1 MKGQNMNAN
10 KKKVATRRAPETR
23 FDVRPAAAPFR
34 ALLES
39 ELERLKDE
47 LLLARLTEAPGA
59 DLNSQLRR
67 AANEAAAL
75 AWITPYPLLL
85 FPLLFDEKADIAVRQ
100 AERQE
105 EVRQRSRELLA
116 V

>member
-1 MKGQNMNAN
+1 MKGKNMNAN
-10 KKKVATRRAPETR
+10 KNKVAARFAPETR
-23 FDVRPAAAPFR
+23 FEVRPAAAPFR
-34 ALLES
+34 AVLES
-39 ELERLKDE
+39 EFERLKDE
-47 LLLARLTEAPGA
+47 LLLARLAEAPEA
-59 DLNSQLRR
+59 ELNSRIRR

-85 FPLLFDEKADIAVRQ
+85 FPLLFDEKADITVRQ